1 MSFPLFQQRSSEAY
15 ASVVSHGQSGVLLRG
30 AADRSASSLPSS
42 PRNHCAAGCSTSSG
56 VALAGRRPMCAL
68 KWFGLAMQE
77 QQRTAGARELS
88 LE

>member
-1 MSFPLFQQRSSEAY
+1 MKLSD
-15 ASVVSHGQSGVLLRG
+15 ASDFNHAPDAQCFYVPGVLLRG